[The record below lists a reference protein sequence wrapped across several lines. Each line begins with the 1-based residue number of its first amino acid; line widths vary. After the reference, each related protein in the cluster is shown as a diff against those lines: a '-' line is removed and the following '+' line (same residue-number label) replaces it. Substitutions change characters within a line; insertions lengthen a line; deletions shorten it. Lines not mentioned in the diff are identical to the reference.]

1 MFSQMEK
8 KRKLEMFY
16 LQTLFFQLWKC
27 GILPTQVKPSKKKK
41 ENVQKISFTRI
52 ICPSS
57 VFFVKNMDFYQKT
70 KTKQIFIFFHLL
82 NWFEK
87 QNVDMITGLTFFV
100 RETEW
105 KKVSDGVKK

>member
-1 MFSQMEK
+1 
-8 KRKLEMFY
+8 
-16 LQTLFFQLWKC
+16 
-27 GILPTQVKPSKKKK
+27 
-41 ENVQKISFTRI
+41 
-52 ICPSS
+52 
-57 VFFVKNMDFYQKT
+57 MDFYQKT